1 MRSRSKSLRGFTAV
15 ELLVVV
21 AIVAILIALLLPA
34 VQQSREAAR
43 RSQCKNNMKQI
54 GLSMHNYHDTFNTF
68 PPGWIA
74 KNWKPD
80 TGACFGWGTSIL
92 PYMDQAPLFNRLD
105 FNRPPEVGELTQEQL
120 PVYRCPSDIFPGINA
135 VRGKFATSN
144 YAGNYGNKILPGS
157 VDAAKDATGLFY
169 CNSNIRLRD
178 VEDGLS
184 STVMVSERANSSA
197 AAIWVGVRSNQNGGD
212 NVSPLS
218 ERARIN
224 SIIGAFSSNHV
235 GGVQV
240 LISDG
245 SVRFVSEQID
255 PAAWEAIGT
264 RAGNEN
270 GYSF

>member
-1 MRSRSKSLRGFTAV
+1 MRARSNSLRGFTAV

-54 GLSMHNYHDTFNTF
+54 ALSMHNYHDTFNTL

-74 KNWKPD
+74 KDWKPD
-80 TGACFGWGTSIL
+80 TGACYGWGTSIL
-92 PYMDQAPLFNRLD
+92 PYIDQAPLYNRTD
-105 FNRPPEVGELTQEQL
+105 FKRPPAVGELTQMQL
-120 PVYRCPSDIFPGINA
+120 PVYRCPSDAFPGINA
-135 VRGKFATSN
+135 VRGNFATSN

-169 CNSNIRLRD
+169 CNSSVRFHEIK
-178 VEDGLS
+178 DGLS
-184 STVMVSERANSSA
+184 NTVMASERTVSSA

-212 NVSPLS
+212 NVSPCS

-224 SIIGAFSSNHV
+224 SVIGAFSSSHA
-235 GGVQV
+235 GGAHV

-245 SVRFVSEQID
+245 SVRFVSEQLD
-255 PAAWEAIGT
+255 PQAWEALGT
-264 RAGNEN
+264 RDGGDDA
-270 GYSF
+270 SF